1 MPPSK
6 LSLISNEDFTRF
18 ISNST
23 TWPQVINKCG
33 FFTTSCPKVKERAM
47 AMKLN
52 VSHII
57 EGRKKGPNKMKMIS
71 DSTFKEL
78 VSTSQ
83 NWNDVARK
91 IGFKVTN
98 TSGGAGMWCKARAI
112 KMGLNIA
119 HVRGLKPFS
128 DLKHGRKGNTLKRKL
143 KDAGIPE
150 ICSWCRCEHMQ
161 LDDGKWL
168 WFGRELRLQVD
179 HINGKSNPPCE
190 KDDDVKNL
198 RFLCYNCHSQTPNSN
213 HRYIVNHSKK
223 KRGRPNQL
231 LSASAQEY
239 ICQMCQCE
247 YMQKGLDGVWVWNG
261 LRIKLQ
267 CDHIDGDR
275 SNNEISNMRWLC
287 PCCHSTTDTFC
298 GRNKKRKRQQREQQG
313 T

>member
-128 DLKHGRKGNTLKRKL
+128 DLKSPRRNVCTLRRKL
-143 KDAGIPE
+143 KDAGILE
-150 ICSWCRCEHMQ
+150 ICSWCRCEHME

-168 WFGRELRLQVD
+168 WFGRELRLQID
-179 HINGKSNPPCE
+179 HIHGRSNPPCE
-190 KDDDVKNL
+190 KDDDVNNL
-198 RFLCYNCHSQTPNSN
+198 RFLCYNCHSQTPNCTLGYKINPKTRSN
-213 HRYIVNHSKK
+213 SARQI
-223 KRGRPNQL
+223 L
-231 LSASAQEY
+231 LRSGKEY
-239 ICQMCQCE
+239 ICEMCKCEHMEKGFNGAWEWRGWMLNLQCE
-247 YMQKGLDGVWVWNG
+247 
-261 LRIKLQ
+261 
-267 CDHIDGDR
+267 HIDGDHNNDEL
-275 SNNEISNMRWLC
+275 SNLTWLC

-298 GRNKKRKRQQREQQG
+298 GRNNKRKRQQREEQSV
-313 T
+313 